1 MPTLWSAT
9 WKFLKS
15 DIKVLQINFNAAVS
29 DNKEEIALQYFE
41 QTKELFETKT
51 YLSIAT
57 FFEKMKVKSYQKK
70 VIGKMEKQL
79 IKKGWLNS

>member
-9 WKFLKS
+9 WKLLKS
-15 DIKVLQINFNAAVS
+15 DIKVLQTNYNAAVS

-51 YLSIAT
+51 CLSIAT

-70 VIGKMEKQL
+70 VIGQMEKQL